1 MAYIII
7 AWLGSLFSVYYMT
20 KRRARS
26 RIEEIMS
33 LIDRM
38 KRRDYSIPMKQD
50 EFSILEDQIYK
61 IFMELVEEKEKTSIK
76 AKNQIE
82 YLEDIAH
89 QIRTPLTSM
98 LFSIE
103 IIQDSKEAEE
113 ELLLLK
119 KQLQRLN
126 SLADI
131 LLKLS
136 SLDSKTEEMKKDEFE
151 VSELIEYA
159 LDIVEIPGRIRIF
172 LEESVKGKR
181 IRGDFYWLSEA
192 LINILKNAADMPKC
206 TRLELGCEEN
216 PLYLSLYIRDDAG
229 GIEKT
234 KIRKIFKRFYKNP
247 DSKGFGIGL
256 SMAKSIVEKNNGVI
270 EVSNIDEGAEFK
282 IKWYH
287 VT

>member
-1 MAYIII
+1 MAYMII
-7 AWLGSLFSVYYMT
+7 AWLASLFLIYYMT
-20 KRRARS
+20 KRRIRR
-26 RIEEIMS
+26 RIEEIVH
-33 LIDRM
+33 LIGRM

-50 EFSILEDQIYK
+50 AFSILEDQMYK
-61 IFMELVEEKEKTSIK
+61 IFMELVEEKEKASIR

-89 QIRTPLTSM
+89 QIKTPITSM

-103 IIQDSKEAEE
+103 LIQDSKEAEE
-113 ELLLLK
+113 ELRLLK

-126 SLADI
+126 SLADV

-136 SLDSKTEEMKKDEFE
+136 SLDSGTEEMKKDEFE
-151 VSELIEYA
+151 LRELIEYA
-159 LDIVEIPGRIRIF
+159 LEIVEIPGRIRIF
-172 LEESVKGKR
+172 LEESIRGKQ

-192 LINILKNAADMPKC
+192 LINILKNAADMPRC
-206 TRLELGCEEN
+206 TKLEIGCEEN
-216 PLYLSLYIRDDAG
+216 PLYTSLYIRDDAG

-234 KIRKIFKRFYKNP
+234 KLRKIFRRFYKNP

-270 EVSNIDEGAEFK
+270 EVSNIHKGAEFK
-282 IKWYH
+282 IKLYH